1 MNGGDFQHF
10 IGEWWKAGLLLVD
23 RHHDLEAAHVGLQ
36 DLGDG
41 DTAIGLQMVLEEC
54 DEHTRRSH
62 AGVVQSV
69 GQIGLTILALD
80 ADVQAAGLC
89 IAQVG
94 ARADFEVFLLAGA
107 PCLDVAALDLQVSQ
121 VTGAAVQLT
130 DRDLHVAEQLDGVL
144 PELLVPV
151 SALLG
156 TADDDHL
163 LLLELVDAVDATL
176 LDAVSTLLL
185 AEAGAVGSQGQG
197 QSSLIQSLVDEAAD
211 HGVLTGADEVE
222 VLALDLVH
230 HGVHLRE
237 GHDALHHVAVHHE
250 GRDDIGETL
259 VDHEVAGIGQNSLVQ
274 AGDVAQQVVEAIAG
288 HAACGVHINAVE
300 ALHDLGMVR
309 DGEIRHDRLTE
320 ALSLDVVGVV
330 RADGY
335 AGVDHLGDGVHD
347 LLNAFSQL
355 CLLGFQLCHLVGVSL
370 DSGVVGVD
378 LSLQLSLLGLVVAL
392 LQLAEQRTVGLAQL
406 VAGSLQGLDFLQ
418 ALAVLGVLLDD
429 FVNEGELCIL
439 KLLLDVFLDRIRV
452 VADKFDVKH
461 DNSPY
466 TLLLAQGAF
475 PAVPFKGGVPRLG
488 THF

>member
-1 MNGGDFQHF
+1 M
-10 IGEWWKAGLLLVD
+10 
-23 RHHDLEAAHVGLQ
+23 
-36 DLGDG
+36 
-41 DTAIGLQMVLEEC
+41 
-54 DEHTRRSH
+54 
-62 AGVVQSV
+62 
-69 GQIGLTILALD
+69 
-80 ADVQAAGLC
+80 
-89 IAQVG
+89 
-94 ARADFEVFLLAGA
+94 
-107 PCLDVAALDLQVSQ
+107 
-121 VTGAAVQLT
+121 
-130 DRDLHVAEQLDGVL
+130 
-144 PELLVPV
+144 
-151 SALLG
+151 
-156 TADDDHL
+156 
-163 LLLELVDAVDATL
+163 DAVDATL
-176 LDAVSTLLL
+176 LDAVSAFLL

-230 HGVHLRE
+230 H
-237 GHDALHHVAVHHE
+237 
-250 GRDDIGETL
+250 DIGETL

-300 ALHDLGMVR
+300 ALHDLGVVR

-378 LSLQLSLLGLVVAL
+378 LSLQLGLLGLVVAL

-439 KLLLDVFLDRIRV
+439 KLLLDVFLDRIRI

-466 TLLLAQGAF
+466 TLLLAQGAL

>member
-1 MNGGDFQHF
+1 M
-10 IGEWWKAGLLLVD
+10 A
-23 RHHDLEAAHVGLQ
+23 
-36 DLGDG
+36 
-41 DTAIGLQMVLEEC
+41 
-54 DEHTRRSH
+54 S
-62 AGVVQSV
+62 
-69 GQIGLTILALD
+69 
-80 ADVQAAGLC
+80 
-89 IAQVG
+89 
-94 ARADFEVFLLAGA
+94 
-107 PCLDVAALDLQVSQ
+107 
-121 VTGAAVQLT
+121 
-130 DRDLHVAEQLDGVL
+130 
-144 PELLVPV
+144 
-151 SALLG
+151 
-156 TADDDHL
+156 
-163 LLLELVDAVDATL
+163 
-176 LDAVSTLLL
+176 
-185 AEAGAVGSQGQG
+185 
-197 QSSLIQSLVDEAAD
+197 
-211 HGVLTGADEVE
+211 
-222 VLALDLVH
+222 
-230 HGVHLRE
+230 RE
-237 GHDALHHVAVHHE
+237 GHNALHHVAVHHE
-250 GRDDIGETL
+250 GRDDVGKAL
-259 VDHEVAGIGQNSLVQ
+259 VDHKVAGVGQHCLVQ
-274 AGDVAQQVVEAIAG
+274 AGDVAQQVVEAVAG
-288 HAACGVHINAVE
+288 HAACSVHVDAVK
-300 ALHDLGMVR
+300 ALHDLGVVR

-320 ALSLDVVGVV
+320 ALSLDIVGVV
-330 RADGY
+330 RADRY

>member
-1 MNGGDFQHF
+1 M
-10 IGEWWKAGLLLVD
+10 
-23 RHHDLEAAHVGLQ
+23 
-36 DLGDG
+36 
-41 DTAIGLQMVLEEC
+41 
-54 DEHTRRSH
+54 
-62 AGVVQSV
+62 
-69 GQIGLTILALD
+69 
-80 ADVQAAGLC
+80 QAAGLC

-94 ARADFEVFLLAGA
+94 AGADFEVFLLAGA

-130 DRDLHVAEQLDGVL
+130 DRDLHAAEQLDGVL

-176 LDAVSTLLL
+176 LDAVSALLL

-197 QSSLIQSLVDEAAD
+197 QRSLIQSLVDEAAD

-250 GRDDIGETL
+250 GRDDIGEPL

-274 AGDVAQQVVEAIAG
+274 AGDVAQQIVEAIAG

-300 ALHDLGMVR
+300 ALHDLGVVR
-309 DGEIRHDRLTE
+309 DGEIGHDGLTE
-320 ALSLDVVGVV
+320 ALCLNVVGVIG
-330 RADGY
+330 ADGH

-347 LLNAFSQL
+347 LLDAGGKR
-355 CLLGFQLCHLVGVSL
+355 CLLGFQLCHLVCVGL
-370 DSGVVGVD
+370 DGGVVGVD
-378 LSLQLSLLGLVVAL
+378 LLLQLRLLCLVGAL
-392 LQLAEQRTVGLAQL
+392 LQLAEQRAVGLAQL
-406 VAGSLQGLDFLQ
+406 VAGSLEGFDLLQ
-418 ALAVLGVLLDD
+418 ALTVLGVLLNDL
-429 FVNEGELCIL
+429 VHEGELGVL
-439 KLLLDVFLDRIRV
+439 ELLLDVFLDRVRV
-452 VADKFDVKH
+452 LTDKFDIKH
-461 DNSPY
+461 D
-466 TLLLAQGAF
+466 LLSLLYFIRAGAHRPRAVQRRE
-475 PAVPFKGGVPRLG
+475 PALNRMIVDTGPADLQRPGAVRPNRNAPSACPCR
-488 THF
+488 HDMQR